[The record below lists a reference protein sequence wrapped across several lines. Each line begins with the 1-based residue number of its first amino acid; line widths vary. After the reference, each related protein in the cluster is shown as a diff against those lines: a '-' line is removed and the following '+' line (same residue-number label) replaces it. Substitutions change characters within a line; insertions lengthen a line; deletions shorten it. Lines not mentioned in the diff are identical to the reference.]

1 MKDFATIQELLNN
14 NCLGTSNIIAGF
26 DGLNNK
32 ARDVVVLE
40 TPDGMRWLKGNE
52 IVLTA
57 GYAFINEK
65 KYKTEFIK
73 DAYDYNVAA
82 VCIKVGRFFG
92 EIDNQL
98 IDDADKYGIPLIILT
113 KDTIYSSIV
122 RKFYQYIINLKTN
135 SLIEENLAY
144 NKLLNLQSANSNIEN
159 IINEVTNLI
168 GEKVSY
174 NRFLDESI
182 EHRNIPISKVENL
195 GYISID
201 KDILLNEF
209 QNNCIQ
215 YAISLIRNKLILE
228 QKFLYNISQNH
239 RVMTKILLQNKNQSQ
254 SFIESIITNLNWDN
268 SGYYCIYFYQ
278 YPKKLLPNSEIRK
291 YFEFKLNKYF
301 LFETDNEGMAIFC
314 QIERRNLQ
322 LILEEFYKKFDK
334 LNENLNIG
342 VSFPKESLLNISSS
356 LDEAK
361 KTSKYVNKK
370 IYFVEDFP
378 SEKIIFDL
386 IETSNGKEILS
397 KITNNIKK
405 YDDDYNTELYKTFLT
420 YITNDLVRNK
430 TAEELHIH
438 VETLRYR
445 LNKIEDIT
453 GYSFNNSKEL
463 MLLILSKEMSELL

>member
-40 TPDGMRWLKGNE
+40 TPDGMRWLKGKE

-168 GEKVSY
+168 GQKVSY
-174 NRFLDESI
+174 NRFLEESI
-182 EHRNIPISKVENL
+182 DHRNIPISKVDNL

-201 KDILLNEF
+201 KDIVLNEF

-254 SFIESIITNLNWDN
+254 SFIESIITNLKWDN

-278 YPKKLLPNSEIRK
+278 HPKKLLPNSEIRK

-361 KTSKYVNKK
+361 KISKYVNKK

-397 KITNNIKK
+397 KITNSIKK